1 MRTAWIHRTA
11 EASARLASR
20 KAAGITLLAGD
31 AGHWALWEEG
41 QVRELPAAEA
51 RALNPS
57 LAPLL
62 DHTLLKAGATG
73 AEVETLCREARAHAF
88 ASVCV
93 NPVWVPWASAAL
105 TGTAARVCTVVG
117 FPLGAT
123 ATAAKAFEAEQALRD
138 GADEVDMVL
147 DLGAARSGEWAQVQA
162 DLRALRRAVPRPKV
176 LKVILETC
184 LLDEAQKRRACA
196 LAAEEGLDF
205 VKTSTGFSTGGATV
219 EDVALMRAVV
229 GESVGVKASGGIR
242 TYDQA
247 LAMVLAGATRLGVSA
262 SLAILQGGSGAGQ
275 NAGTGY

>member
-1 MRTAWIHRTA
+1 MRATWIQRTA
-11 EASARLASR
+11 EASARMATR
-20 KAAGITLLAGD
+20 KAAEPALLAGD
-31 AGHWALWEEG
+31 EAHWVLWEAGELREVPVAEG
-41 QVRELPAAEA
+41 

-73 AEVETLCREARAHAF
+73 PEIETLCREARAHAF

-105 TGTAARVCTVVG
+105 AGTAARVCTVVG
-117 FPLGAT
+117 FPLGAS

-138 GADEVDMVL
+138 GAEEVDMVL
-147 DLGAARSGEWAQVQA
+147 DLGAARGGEWDRVKA
-162 DLRALRRAVPRPKV
+162 DLRALRRAVPKPKV

-184 LLDEAQKRRACA
+184 LLDDEQKRRACL

-219 EDVALMRAVV
+219 ADVKLMRATV
-229 GESVGVKASGGIR
+229 GEALGVKASGGIR
-242 TYDQA
+242 THAQA
-247 LAMVLAGATRLGVSA
+247 LEMVLAGASRLGVSA
-262 SLAILQGGSGAGQ
+262 SLAILQGPVGAGQ
-275 NAGTGY
+275 IAGTGY